1 MTTITT
7 LVFLMFSYLFGA
19 IPTGYIFF
27 RLSEK
32 KDIRAFGS
40 KATGATNV
48 LRLKGWKYALL
59 VAVFDILKGFLPVF
73 LALNF
78 LPDKNFALACG
89 FLAVFGHCYPVYIKF
104 KGGKGVATAI
114 GAYAAV
120 SIVPLLISLGIFIG
134 IVIFT
139 RYVSLGSVITS
150 LSYPLVAFILG
161 KSLPIVYFSL
171 TVFLL
176 ILFQHR
182 ENIHRLIQGKE
193 RKLGE
198 KLK

>member
-1 MTTITT
+1 MTTITSLLF
-7 LVFLMFSYLFGA
+7 LVFSYLFGA

-32 KDIRAFGS
+32 KDIRGFGS

-73 LALNF
+73 LALKF

-114 GAYAAV
+114 GAYTAV
-120 SIVPLLISLGIFIG
+120 SILPLLISLGIFIG
-134 IVIFT
+134 IVFLT
-139 RYVSLGSVITS
+139 RYVSLGSIITA
-150 LSYPLVAFILG
+150 LSYPLSAFILG
-161 KSLPIVYFSL
+161 KSLPVVYFSL

-182 ENIHRLIQGKE
+182 ENIHRLIRGKE